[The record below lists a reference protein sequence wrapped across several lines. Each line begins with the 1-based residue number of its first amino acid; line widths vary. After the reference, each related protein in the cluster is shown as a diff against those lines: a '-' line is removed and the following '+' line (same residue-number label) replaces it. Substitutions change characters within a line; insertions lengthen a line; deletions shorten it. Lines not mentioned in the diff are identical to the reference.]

1 MSGLIAAIATGTA
14 AVAGSV
20 SSFAQASKQKKKIA
34 AAEAEAKKAMA
45 EAKKRLDVNVY
56 EQLAIQKEPYEL
68 AREASLVA
76 GTQALQAGVE
86 GAERGA
92 AATAGRVAMAQA
104 AEQAQTRAAMGQ
116 ELQGIQQQIVGEE
129 ARLAD
134 MGMGLNLEEAAGA
147 QEAAANAEMLRAQ
160 AIQQGFEGL
169 ISAGTT
175 AMSLAPLYGGG
186 GLKNMPP
193 NPGQEAAALGMSRG
207 EYMRLNRQNQ
217 RALNKMGDAPQFGM
231 GFDDSFGSVL
241 QGTDFSSVG
250 GVNTIGSRIGTGGQ
264 LSPEQLEA
272 LRLRITQDPNITGGF
287 VQ

>member
-1 MSGLIAAIATGTA
+1 MSGLIAAIATGTV
-14 AVAGSV
+14 AVAGSI
-20 SSFAQASKQKKKIA
+20 SSFSQASKQNKKIR
-34 AAEAEAKKAMA
+34 AAETEAKKAMA

-76 GTQALQAGVE
+76 GTQALQTGVE

-134 MGMGLNLEEAAGA
+134 LGMGLNLEEAAGA

-169 ISAGTT
+169 IQAGSA
-175 AMSLAPLYGGG
+175 AASAAPLYGGVG
-186 GLKNMPP
+186 G
-193 NPGQEAAALGMSRG
+193 GGGAQA
-207 EYMRLNRQNQ
+207 RQNRRLSAPARQIARQSENVGDVLGSLGQYGMPQQ
-217 RALNKMGDAPQFGM
+217 RQQLGQPTLQQSQFTPPPAPDQFQQY
-231 GFDDSFGSVL
+231 L
-241 QGTDFSSVG
+241 QGVG
-250 GVNTIGSRIGTGGQ
+250 GQPDPYAGYGDFYNAFGRYIG
-264 LSPEQLEA
+264 
-272 LRLRITQDPNITGGF
+272 
-287 VQ
+287 